1 MEEENSRQVLFE
13 IKILFFLKTFQL
25 MFKNIMTSPVQSIL
39 YTEKNLQFAAFPI
52 YQSWPHKNQ
61 MIHLLQ
67 SQAPGILIRE
77 RREAKYNYSLSEVL

>member
-13 IKILFFLKTFQL
+13 IKILLFVQTFQM
-25 MFKNIMTSPVQSIL
+25 MFKNIMRSPVHTPY

-52 YQSWPHKNQ
+52 YQSWPRKNQ

-67 SQAPGILIRE
+67 SQASGILIPVELRG
-77 RREAKYNYSLSEVL
+77 KI